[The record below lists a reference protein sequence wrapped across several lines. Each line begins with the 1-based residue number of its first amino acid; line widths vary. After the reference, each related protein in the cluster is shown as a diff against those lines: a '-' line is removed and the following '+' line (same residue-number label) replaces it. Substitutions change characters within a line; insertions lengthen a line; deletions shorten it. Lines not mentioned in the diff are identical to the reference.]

1 MGCTG
6 GATRTKASGGVSAF
20 LTPCL
25 VLAATLA
32 TALRQLG
39 LPVGGVSFTVLLY
52 LVLDFLSFRWVE
64 KKKSSN
70 NM

>member
-1 MGCTG
+1 MGTGTG
-6 GATRTKASGGVSAF
+6 GATRSKGAVGVAAF

-39 LPVGGVSFTVLLY
+39 LPIGGLSFTVLLY
-52 LVLDFLSFRWVE
+52 LVLDFLTFR
-64 KKKSSN
+64 
-70 NM
+70 

>member
-1 MGCTG
+1 MGPAG
-6 GATRTKASGGVSAF
+6 GATQTKSGAIGVAAF

-52 LVLDFLSFRWVE
+52 FVLDFLTFRWERAV
-64 KKKSSN
+64 SP
-70 NM
+70 